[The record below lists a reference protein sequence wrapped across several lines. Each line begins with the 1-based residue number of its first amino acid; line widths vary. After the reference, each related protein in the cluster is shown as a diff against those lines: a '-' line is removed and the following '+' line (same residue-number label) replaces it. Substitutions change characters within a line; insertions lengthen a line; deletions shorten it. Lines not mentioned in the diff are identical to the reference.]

1 MEDSRKQCFM
11 ILFFQGGKV
20 MKTKNFWKEFKKQKT
35 FQLFVLS
42 GMLFLFIFKYIPM
55 FGIIIGF
62 KDYKLT
68 DGIAGFFTSP
78 WNNFKHFK
86 DFFNYYNFW
95 QLIKN
100 TLSISLLKLVFSL
113 IAPLFLAIV
122 INEIT
127 SKKLKRF
134 AQTATYLPH
143 FISWIVIASIAF
155 TFFSQN
161 DGVVNVILEKLH
173 IIKQAI
179 PFLSSP
185 DYFYGMAAFTGTWKE
200 SGWWAIIYLSAMA
213 GIDPGLYESAQ
224 MDGATRMQRIRH
236 ITLPA
241 IKGSIIVVTILSIG
255 SLLGG
260 GLVGSNFEQCYLM
273 GNTSNAAASEI
284 IQTYAFKVGML
295 KARYDYATAIDLIQS
310 LISVV
315 LIFGSNA
322 LSKKF
327 TDQGLF

>member
-1 MEDSRKQCFM
+1 MKRKTSF
-11 ILFFQGGKV
+11 LR
-20 MKTKNFWKEFKKQKT
+20 ELKKQKT
-35 FQLFVLS
+35 YQIFVLM
-42 GMLFLFIFKYIPM
+42 GILFLFIFKYIPM

-68 DGIAGFFTSP
+68 DGLAGFFADS

-86 DFFNYYNFW
+86 DFFGYYNFG
-95 QLIKN
+95 QLVKN
-100 TLSISLLKLVFSL
+100 TLCISLLKLVFSL
-113 IAPLFLAIV
+113 ITPLFLAVV
-122 INEIT
+122 INEIA

-143 FISWIVIASIAF
+143 FISWIVITSIAF

-161 DGVVNVILEKLH
+161 GGVVNSIFEKMHLT
-173 IIKQAI
+173 KDAI
-179 PFLSSP
+179 PFLSDPS
-185 DYFYGMAAFTGTWKE
+185 YFYGMAVFTGTWKE
-200 SGWWAIIYLSAMA
+200 AGWWAIIYLSAMA

-224 MDGATRMQRIRH
+224 LDGATRMQRILH
-236 ITLPA
+236 ITLPS
-241 IKGSIIVVTILSIG
+241 IKGSIIVVSILSIG

-273 GNTSNAAASEI
+273 GNMSNSAASEI

-295 KARYDYATAIDLIQS
+295 KGRYDYATAIDLIQS

-327 TDQGLF
+327 TEEGLF